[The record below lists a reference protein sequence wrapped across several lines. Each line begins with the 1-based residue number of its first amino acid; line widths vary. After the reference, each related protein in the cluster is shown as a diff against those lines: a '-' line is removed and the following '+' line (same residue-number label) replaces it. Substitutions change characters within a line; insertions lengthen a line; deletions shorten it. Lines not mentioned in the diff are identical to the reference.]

1 MTSPVAGPPASGG
14 GQGSE
19 PGGLHTALARAL
31 DALTHAAT
39 LDELEAA
46 RALHLGRGDGLL
58 SSWKR
63 LVGQQP
69 PEARKQFGQMVQEAV
84 ARAEDGYAERL
95 GHLQAEAEQRRLREE
110 AIDLTAPPRPLR
122 RGRLHP
128 VTLVTRDLRRIFG
141 QLGYVAVEGPEL
153 EYDRYNFQLVNM
165 PEGHPAR
172 DTQDT
177 FFIDDTR
184 LLRTHTSPVQIR
196 AMVAMGAPLRVIVPG
211 KTFRRD
217 YDATHF
223 PMFHQVEGLCVDEG
237 ISVADLKGTLLYF
250 ARSMFGPERSIR
262 VRPHHFP
269 FTEPSLEVDVSC
281 MACGGSG
288 CRLCKQSGWIE
299 ILGSGMVHPDVLRN
313 GGIDPDRYT
322 GFAFGM
328 GIERIAQLAY
338 GVDDGRLFYEND
350 VRFLQ
355 PVADPQ
361 R

>member
-1 MTSPVAGPPASGG
+1 MTSSTAGPPDGGG
-14 GQGSE
+14 GQDD
-19 PGGLHTALARAL
+19 LHTALVRAL
-31 DALTHAAT
+31 DALAAAST
-39 LDELEAA
+39 LEELEAA
-46 RALHLGRGDGLL
+46 RVLHLGRGDGLL

-63 LVGQQP
+63 RVGQQP

-84 ARAEDGYAERL
+84 TRAEEVFAERRRAL
-95 GHLQAEAEQRRLREE
+95 ESDAEARRLRDE
-110 AIDLTAPPRPLR
+110 AIDLTAPPPPLR
-122 RGRLHP
+122 RGRVHP
-128 VTLVTRDLRRIFG
+128 VTLVTREIRRIFG

-153 EYDRYNFQLVNM
+153 EYDRYNFELVNM
-165 PEGHPAR
+165 PAGHPAR

-177 FFIDDTR
+177 FFVDGAR

-196 AMVAMGAPLRVIVPG
+196 AMVTMGAPLRIIVPG
-211 KTFRRD
+211 KTYRRD

-223 PMFHQVEGLCVDEG
+223 PMFHQCEGLCVDEG

-262 VRPHHFP
+262 LRPHHFP

-288 CRLCKQSGWIE
+288 CRLCKESGWIE
-299 ILGSGMVHPDVLRN
+299 ILGCGMVHPDVLRN

-338 GVDDGRLFYEND
+338 GVDDGRLFYDND

-355 PVADPQ
+355 PVTDSVGTTP
-361 R
+361 